1 MKNNKPWTNAYDDQF
16 WIDLAR
22 YARRKVRRFE
32 NQPTSLGSEDYAMQL
47 ISKLMALPADPGG
60 KEAMRKWVHLKART
74 LMKDRRV
81 RYGKMPLIN
90 AQGEKIIRKK
100 KEKSPLQI
108 EELSAILI
116 DSHFANLSSMSTQV
130 VNRELINQFL
140 KSLSNNDYSLMEYYL
155 QDYTPAQ
162 IARELGFKTGREV
175 SQKIDLLLSQYA
187 SILNK
192 G

>member
-1 MKNNKPWTNAYDDQF
+1 
-16 WIDLAR
+16 
-22 YARRKVRRFE
+22 
-32 NQPTSLGSEDYAMQL
+32 
-47 ISKLMALPADPGG
+47 
-60 KEAMRKWVHLKART
+60 
-74 LMKDRRV
+74 
-81 RYGKMPLIN
+81 MPLIN

-100 KEKSPLQI
+100 KEKNPLLL

-162 IARELGFKTGREV
+162 IARELGFKNGREV

-187 SILNK
+187 SVLNK
-192 G
+192 E